1 MDQDESNDSSMEQE
15 VVHQL
20 LQQLSICKR
29 TLADCS
35 ASLIELSP
43 LYTHLPPIAPASP
56 VNNIAKTLKEAE
68 NPTTIASLTHT
79 QVTIWERE
87 LKETREACRELECVA
102 EDRENRLIQLERA
115 LADSEQ
121 RASSSVKECEELR
134 SKCEFQMEVSQRI
147 ARHYHTLKNSV
158 NSFQTLYQA
167 LESSLEQSRH
177 LFAQSEQKINELQAL
192 QAKVAQSTAKRR
204 EMSESLENQLR
215 AQEIASR
222 ELQCRVDID
231 QGHISDLK
239 TQLDS
244 ARATLDSLK
253 QQLQEKTSSQVKQAE
268 IASTQSSLIET
279 LQASNQHLQ
288 SEIKVLCDS
297 IETAKS
303 KSEQVDDAQDEENT
317 KLKAQLLLLSTRIE
331 EMQQH
336 REELISA
343 QRVSLDLAR
352 RERDEINAEKSKMEE
367 KMAEIERQNNDLKEL
382 LAMPKRFQRLDT
394 PQYTPSQHRSLASTQ
409 SPKTT
414 TAAQSRTSFAS
425 PTSRLS
431 SNSSNHT
438 SSNRSQ
444 IILPDGRGA
453 SSNPVVFNDSV
464 MEVDENSDPLRP
476 LSPLSPMHDRPMDL
490 LGDFNPD
497 LLQYRGL
504 KCCGEPAV
512 GFTVTCFKCQEMFHL
527 SCVEAIRSKALPK
540 KQKFLCHICD
550 PTSKAPKPRKPR
562 LTLVEYGR

>member
-1 MDQDESNDSSMEQE
+1 M
-15 VVHQL
+15 
-20 LQQLSICKR
+20 
-29 TLADCS
+29 
-35 ASLIELSP
+35 
-43 LYTHLPPIAPASP
+43 
-56 VNNIAKTLKEAE
+56 
-68 NPTTIASLTHT
+68 
-79 QVTIWERE
+79 
-87 LKETREACRELECVA
+87 KETREACRELECVA

-121 RASSSVKECEELR
+121 RASSSVKDCEELR
-134 SKCEFQMEVSQRI
+134 SKCEFQMEVSQRV

-303 KSEQVDDAQDEENT
+303 KSEQADDAQDEENT

-444 IILPDGRGA
+444 IILPDGRGT

-562 LTLVEYGR
+562 LTLMEYGR